1 LVFSVA
7 RRPRPSVGSQLDEL
21 VGGGGLEHLVNA
33 PRVAQTVALDQ
44 LRPLPAQPRRHF
56 DDVTL
61 ADLAQSIREQG
72 LLQPLLVRP
81 VGDGFEIVAGERR
94 YRAAKLAGLSE
105 VSVLVRDLTDEEART
120 LALVENLQR
129 EDLNPVDRADATAH
143 LIARALDIPL
153 ERVPAQLSA
162 LRKHPGKEEHAPLI
176 ALVEGVFSIVGGSW
190 RSFLVHLLPVLRYP
204 EDVLALVRSGQLEYT
219 KAAVIARIG
228 DVKERGRLLKL
239 AVKGASLEELR
250 AAARSQHEVSSA
262 PIQARF
268 VARSLKDWSRIERL
282 PSEQQVRIGVLLEE
296 LQTLLSSA
304 SGRSSASPEMAG
316 TSPNG
321 SSRRVR
327 KTSKI

>member
-1 LVFSVA
+1 MVK
-7 RRPRPSVGSQLDEL
+7 RPRPSVGSQLDEL

-33 PRVAQTVALDQ
+33 PRVAQTVPLNQ
-44 LRPLPAQPRRHF
+44 LRALSTQPRRHF

-81 VGDGFEIVAGERR
+81 AGNGFEIVAGERR
-94 YRAAKLAGLSE
+94 YRAAKLAGLNE

-129 EDLNPVDRADATAH
+129 EDLNPVDRADAIAH
-143 LIARALDIPL
+143 LIARALDIPP

-162 LRKHPGKEEHAPLI
+162 LRKHPEREDHAPLI

-204 EDVLALVRSGQLEYT
+204 EDVLELVRSGQLEYT

-228 DVKERGRLLKL
+228 DIKERGRLLKL
-239 AVKGASLEELR
+239 ASKGASLEELR
-250 AAARSQHEVSSA
+250 AAARSQPGVSSA
-262 PIQARF
+262 PTQARL
-268 VARSLKDWSRIERL
+268 VARSLHDWSRVERL
-282 PSEQQVRIGVLLEE
+282 PLEQQARIGVLLEE
-296 LQTLLSSA
+296 LQALLGA
-304 SGRSSASPEMAG
+304 APRRNATSPEMPSTKSAG
-316 TSPNG
+316 SGRPPRTSPR
-321 SSRRVR
+321 S
-327 KTSKI
+327 

>member
-1 LVFSVA
+1 MA

-81 VGDGFEIVAGERR
+81 VSDGFEIVAGERR

-143 LIARALDIPL
+143 LIARALDIPP

-162 LRKHPGKEEHAPLI
+162 LRKHPERKEHAPLI
-176 ALVEGVFSIVGGSW
+176 VLVEGVFSIVGGSW

-204 EDVLALVRSGQLEYT
+204 EDVLHPVRSGQLEYT

-239 AVKGASLEELR
+239 ALKGASLVELR
-250 AAARSQHEVSSA
+250 VAARSQPGISPA
-262 PIQARF
+262 PTRARF
-268 VARSLKDWSRIERL
+268 VARSLSDWSRIERL
-282 PSEQQVRIGVLLEE
+282 PPEQQARIGVLLDE
-296 LQTLLSSA
+296 LQALLSSA
-304 SGRSSASPEMAG
+304 PSRNATPPEMTGTRSTGSGRPPRRASR
-316 TSPNG
+316 T
-321 SSRRVR
+321 
-327 KTSKI
+327 

>member
-1 LVFSVA
+1 MA
-7 RRPRPSVGSQLDEL
+7 RRPRPSVGGQLDEL

-33 PRVAQTVALDQ
+33 PRVAQTVTLDQ
-44 LRPLPAQPRRHF
+44 LRPLLAQPRRHF

-81 VGDGFEIVAGERR
+81 VGDVFEIVAGERR

-143 LIARALDIPL
+143 LIARALGVAP

-162 LRKHPGKEEHAPLI
+162 LRKHPEREEHAPLI

-204 EDVLALVRSGQLEYT
+204 QDVLDPVRSGQLEYT

-239 AVKGASLEELR
+239 ASKGASLEELR
-250 AAARSQHEVSSA
+250 SAARSQPAISPA
-262 PIQARF
+262 PTRARF
-268 VARSLKDWSRIERL
+268 VAKSLNDWSRIERL
-282 PSEQQVRIGVLLEE
+282 PPEQQARIGVLLEE
-296 LQTLLSSA
+296 LQALLSSA
-304 SGRSSASPEMAG
+304 PGTNAASPV
-316 TSPNG
+316 G
-321 SSRRVR
+321 SIPKTTGSGHRSRR
-327 KTSKI
+327 TSRP